1 MSEFDLTRMA
11 GRVRPRPESTYQNAW
26 TLEQIFAARDAQM
39 RGNFRSVALA
49 AESMRTDDALFVAW
63 GNRLAPQRCLPV
75 EVQPRG
81 GARGLPIAREASA
94 LYGHEGVGVSAGTMS
109 DIHECLVNHGIAI
122 GYNISTARDDGSRVD
137 IEHHAFPLRHV
148 HYDST
153 RGLIATT
160 QDGDEVITHGD
171 GRWVVYAKHDVE
183 PWKKDACVLPAL
195 LVWARHAYANR
206 DWAKGSTSHGSA
218 KVVGKMPEQMALLQD
233 DGTLTEEA
241 SGFLSLLGDIANAD
255 TPYGIA
261 PFGSDVQ
268 ILSNPSNAWQVWDA
282 LIHNAEK
289 AAARI
294 YLGTD
299 GVLGSQGGAPGVDID
314 SLFGVAKTKVEGDLE
329 ALERGFYEGV
339 LVPWCAI
346 NFGDSSL
353 CPRRVYVIPDAD
365 TDAIAESLA
374 KRRKAFFSD
383 VERIKSLGLVLDQDT
398 LDALADEYQIS
409 HVLLPPASSGTAP
422 SIALAPTDIARVV
435 TVNEARASA
444 GLPALTLPTGAP
456 DPRGTLTVEQFA
468 ASTAN
473 ATPTPPEPPTAA
485 PATLTV
491 SDPIA
496 ETLAALAQ
504 RGCIIQGPP
513 GRDGVDGTV
522 GPAGRPGR
530 DGVDGRD
537 GIDGARGPA
546 GPAGPPGR
554 DGSAVE
560 LTLPERHAALLVAL
574 RETVSLGLPV
584 SADYV
589 RRLHAEYRVPMP
601 EGDP

>member
-1 MSEFDLTRMA
+1 MA

-26 TLEQIFAARDAQM
+26 TLEQIYAARDAQM

-49 AESMRTDDALFVAW
+49 AEAMRTDDALFVAW

-75 EVQPRG
+75 VIEPKG
-81 GARGLPIAREASA
+81 GARGLPIAREADA
-94 LYGHEGVGVSAGTMS
+94 LYGENGIGVSVGTMS
-109 DIHECLVNHGIAI
+109 DLHDALVNHGIAI
-122 GYNISTARDDGSRVD
+122 GYNIATVREDGSRVD
-137 IEHHAFPLRHV
+137 IEHHAFPLQYV

-160 QDGDEVITHGD
+160 DDGEEQITHGD
-171 GRWVVYAKHDVE
+171 GRWVVYGKHDVT

-218 KVVGKMPEQMALLQD
+218 KVLGKLPEQMALQD
-233 DGTLTEEA
+233 GDGNLTQEA
-241 SGFLSLLGDIANAD
+241 EMFLDLLEDIANAD

-268 ILSNPSNAWQVWDA
+268 MLANPSNAWQVWA
-282 LIHNAEK
+282 ELIGKAEK

-339 LVPWCAI
+339 LVPWCAV

-353 CPRRVYVIPDAD
+353 CPRRAYVIPDAD
-365 TDAIAESLA
+365 TDSISESLA
-374 KRRKAFFSD
+374 KRRRAFFAD
-383 VERIKSLGLVLDQDT
+383 IERVRGLGLVLDQSTIDE
-398 LDALADEYQIS
+398 LAESYR
-409 HVLLPPASSGTAP
+409 VPTFLLPPASDGQAP

-444 GLPALTLPTGAP
+444 GLPPLVLSTGAP
-456 DPRGTLTVEQFA
+456 DPRGSMTVEQFA
-468 ASTAN
+468 ASA
-473 ATPTPPEPPTAA
+473 AAQSAA
-485 PATLTV
+485 PVQAPTTTPAQSL
-491 SDPIA
+491 SLADPIA
-496 ETLAALAQ
+496 STLVALAQ

-513 GRDGVDGTV
+513 GRDGVDGRD
-522 GPAGRPGR
+522 GAPGR
-530 DGVDGRD
+530 AGPP
-537 GIDGARGPA
+537 GPA
-546 GPAGPPGR
+546 GPSGAPGR

-560 LTLPERHAALLVAL
+560 LTLPERHAALLAAL
-574 RETVSLGLPV
+574 RETVSLGIDV
-584 SADYV
+584 SPEYV
-589 RRLHAEYRVPMP
+589 RRLHVEYRVPMP
-601 EGDP
+601 GDD